1 MPHNSYNDT
10 TNNYQKYHKQILFT
24 FASKNILQYLCQ
36 KSLGF
41 KNDNSCNVFSYN
53 QTRVSSLES
62 PKHCV
67 RLMLYINYTKALL
80 KT

>member
-1 MPHNSYNDT
+1 MMIKVTKVEKVDSVGGQNTYS
-10 TNNYQKYHKQILFT
+10 NNIYFDKL
-24 FASKNILQYLCQ
+24 S

-41 KNDNSCNVFSYN
+41 KNDNSCNVFSYS